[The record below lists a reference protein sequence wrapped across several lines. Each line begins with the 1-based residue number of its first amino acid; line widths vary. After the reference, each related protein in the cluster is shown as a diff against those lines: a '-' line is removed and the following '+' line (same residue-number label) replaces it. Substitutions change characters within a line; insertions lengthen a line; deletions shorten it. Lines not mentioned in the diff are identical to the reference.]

1 MEVTVKRLTASLF
14 SRFRTSERGA
24 ILVEALLIVPVITL
38 FALAVVEF
46 GFIFW
51 ERQQL
56 QAGVRDAAR
65 YLSRCNVEAYTAT
78 TPICSLDKATAL
90 ATSYFY
96 PTGTTAGVVANRMPG
111 TVLPTISY
119 SFDPPLAQF
128 QNITTD
134 TVISV
139 TGTFSHFES
148 PAFSLL
154 RLPAVPLTYKYS
166 VRYIGW

>member
-1 MEVTVKRLTASLF
+1 MDMTVKRLTASLL

-24 ILVEALLIVPVITL
+24 ILVEALLVVPVITL

-65 YLSRCNVEAYTAT
+65 YLSRCNVAAASAS
-78 TPICSLDKATAL
+78 TPMCSTDKATAI

-96 PTGTTAGVVANRMPG
+96 PTGPTAGAVVNRMPG

-119 SFDPPLAQF
+119 AFDPATPQF
-128 QNITTD
+128 RDMVPGTTIT
-134 TVISV
+134 V
-139 TGTFSHFES
+139 TGTFSHFQS

-154 RLPAVPLTYKYS
+154 RLPAVPLTYRYS
-166 VRYIGW
+166 MRYIGW